1 VARRSTIRASDA
13 DRDSVVDRLRT
24 ASAEGRLAAHELE
37 HRVSTA
43 LKAKTY
49 GELDATVADLPG
61 TQRERRPA
69 RRAAGVVRAHP
80 ALLLVAIPIAM
91 IVVAAMVAIAAL
103 WAAVTIAFFVVGHN
117 RRMTYRSPWAFGWG
131 HHHPANARRDGAGSL
146 PWL

>member
-1 VARRSTIRASDA
+1 VSRRSTIRASDA

-37 HRVSTA
+37 HRVSAA

-80 ALLLVAIPIAM
+80 ALLLVAIPVAM

-103 WAAVTIAFFVVGHN
+103 WAAITLAFFVLGHN
-117 RRMTYRSPWAFGWG
+117 RRMMYRGPWVY
-131 HHHPANARRDGAGSL
+131 RRQAHRGGGPGYL
-146 PWL
+146 PWV

>member
-1 VARRSTIRASDA
+1 VSRRSTIRASDA

-24 ASAEGRLAAHELE
+24 AAAEGRLAAHELE

-80 ALLLVAIPIAM
+80 ALLLVAIPVAM
-91 IVVAAMVAIAAL
+91 IVVATMVAIAAL
-103 WAAVTIAFFVVGHN
+103 WAAVTIAFFVLGHN
-117 RRMTYRSPWAFGWG
+117 RRMMYRGPWTWHQRQVRGSR
-131 HHHPANARRDGAGSL
+131 HNAVGGAT